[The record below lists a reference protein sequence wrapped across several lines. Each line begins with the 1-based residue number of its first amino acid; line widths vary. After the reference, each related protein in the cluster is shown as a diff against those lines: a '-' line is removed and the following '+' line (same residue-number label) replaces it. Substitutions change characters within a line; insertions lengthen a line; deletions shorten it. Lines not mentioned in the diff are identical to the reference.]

1 VHERRGCR
9 KFLLLTTLVLGRK
22 LVLSIRAQHKPVTF
36 MPHHKK
42 TEHMNL
48 SILKITLISC
58 IVALTACNNV
68 KVNTSDSVFEKF
80 SPTTK
85 EYKNELATKLKSNP
99 EGLLYTF
106 NKFVENDGKEYL
118 DIQVRGDDFE
128 ATGLVLVN
136 NWNKLEGI
144 RRTKGQSYETAE
156 LRGLKLVIQENPLG
170 ANLVY
175 NDLEKIVD

>member
-1 VHERRGCR
+1 MNQLTF
-9 KFLLLTTLVLGRK
+9 KILLIFCV
-22 LVLSIRAQHKPVTF
+22 VVS
-36 MPHHKK
+36 
-42 TEHMNL
+42 
-48 SILKITLISC
+48 
-58 IVALTACNNV
+58 TACNNV
-68 KVNTSDSVFEKF
+68 NNNTSNAVFAKY

-99 EGLLYTF
+99 EGLLFTF

-136 NWNKLEGI
+136 NWHKLEGI
-144 RRTKGQSYETAE
+144 RRTKGQSYAGAE
-156 LRGLKLVIQENPLG
+156 LRGLTLDIQENPSG

-175 NDLEKIVD
+175 HDLEKIVD

>member
-1 VHERRGCR
+1 M
-9 KFLLLTTLVLGRK
+9 KLSTL
-22 LVLSIRAQHKPVTF
+22 
-36 MPHHKK
+36 K
-42 TEHMNL
+42 T
-48 SILKITLISC
+48 TLISC

-68 KVNTSDSVFEKF
+68 KDNTSNSVFEKF
-80 SPTTK
+80 SPSTK
-85 EYKNELATKLKSNP
+85 EYKNELATKLKLNP
-99 EGLLYTF
+99 KGLLYTL

-118 DIQVRGDDFE
+118 DIKVKGDDFE

-144 RRTKGQSYETAE
+144 KRTKGQSYGGAE
-156 LRGLKLVIQENPLG
+156 LKGLKLDIQENSSG